1 MNPWN
6 ILKWGLLVMVALVL
20 TVGLARLFSGSED
33 AWIKD
38 ESGQWVAH
46 GHPAGPPPAAD
57 YQQPWSERVLPVVLL
72 GTFGAAMLAAALWS
86 SRSVATA
93 DNISRSLRLLGGVS
107 IIAGI
112 LAASLGVAIAV
123 SVAAS
128 GLGSVFDQ
136 PEILLPAL
144 LGLAAF
150 LALLAANA
158 HVAKKVLEAHYDL
171 RRQAA
176 LMQDTVESL
185 REELLG
191 RVSN

>member
-6 ILKWGLLVMVALVL
+6 ILKWGLLVMVALLIV
-20 TVGLARLFSGSED
+20 VSLARLFSGPED
-33 AWIKD
+33 TWIKD

-46 GHPAGPPPAAD
+46 GHPAGPPPAVD
-57 YQQPWSERVLPVVLL
+57 YQPPWSERVLPVLLL
-72 GTFGAAMLAAALWS
+72 GGFGAAMLATALWS

-128 GLGSVFDQ
+128 ELGSAFDQ
-136 PEILLPAL
+136 PEVIMPVL
-144 LGLAAF
+144 LGLTAF
-150 LALLAANA
+150 LALVAANA

-171 RRQAA
+171 RRHAA
-176 LMQDTVESL
+176 VMQDTVETL

-191 RVSN
+191 RVGN

>member
-6 ILKWGLLVMVALVL
+6 VLKWGVLVMAALVL

-57 YQQPWSERVLPVVLL
+57 YQQPWSERTLPVLLL
-72 GTFGAAMLAAALWS
+72 GAFAAAMLATALWS

-93 DNISRSLRLLGGVS
+93 DNISRSLRFLGGLS
-107 IIAGI
+107 IVAGT

-123 SVAAS
+123 AVPS
-128 GLGSVFDQ
+128 GLGPAFDQ
-136 PEILLPAL
+136 LEVIVVVL
-144 LGLAAF
+144 LGLTAF
-150 LALLAANA
+150 LALVAADA

-176 LMQDTVESL
+176 LMQDTVERL

-191 RVSN
+191 RVDN